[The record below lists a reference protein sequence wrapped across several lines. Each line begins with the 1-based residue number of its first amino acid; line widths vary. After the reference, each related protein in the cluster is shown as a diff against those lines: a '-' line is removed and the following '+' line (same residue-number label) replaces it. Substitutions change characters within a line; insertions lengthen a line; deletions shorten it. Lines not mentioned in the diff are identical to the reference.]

1 MAKDCVICGKN
12 THTGNNVSHSNIRT
26 KRRWKPNIQKVKILI
41 KGTPQKANVCTRCL
55 KAGKAQRAL

>member
-12 THTGNNVSHSNIRT
+12 THTGFRVSHSNIRT
-26 KRRWKPNIQKVKILI
+26 KRRWKPNIQKVRILI
-41 KGTPQKANVCTRCL
+41 KGIPTKANVCTRCL